1 LEEKDKQALKTVAV
15 FAVVGIAA
23 FGWGIYNGFFPE
35 KFSAPIR
42 AAVPGVVFWVA
53 VLVALVLSIRFAFK
67 RTHSRKQ
74 ERNSV
79 FASFMG
85 AHWDGKTGVTVSM
98 GRGGV
103 PRKIKIKLPSTQ
115 PLFDP
120 KFQERLTQAGKA
132 RMGTDLITAEPDLA
146 RHTMTFRPLTESQ
159 KQELTKV
166 NETQSLSAAF
176 QPVMGNDW
184 DKRSGITW
192 GTDPRVTPKASHGF
206 TKVKVAV
213 PGKWSLADDEIR
225 DKLKNIAATKLGT
238 TDIAGTFD
246 AVGNVAEFSVYE
258 VTAEIAAER
267 RVEERIADLEDKFR
281 AFFAKPVKAT
291 VKQWDTETGEP
302 LAFTLA
308 YESQRGDYLESFAR
322 KLEQGATVKMGRRMV
337 VTLHPK
343 SRQVDFEPQAELA
356 SLITHPGIS
365 LYEEDKSGKSLLH
378 LGEDIMGE
386 IASWEL
392 SASSVQP
399 HAIFAGATRSGKSAS
414 MRNIVLGCAWH
425 GIEMILLDPKYKE
438 FVAYQGFPNIR
449 SIATST
455 EQIMAAIEFV
465 HDRVM
470 EPRYKQ
476 AAYAKQQG
484 NPEPDFPP
492 FVLAIDEYIV
502 LVREMKAWWKVNK
515 EKGDPTEPPALE
527 MMTKMLV
534 KAAGANVH
542 ILMGMQRM
550 DVEFIPG
557 AARDQVSFR
566 LALGKISPTLANM
579 AFDNYYAGADMPLL
593 QGRGL
598 ANPDGN
604 VREIQVFKIDEPA
617 NVDTA
622 DQAINKAFMD
632 KANQWDKT
640 KEWITPKGKF
650 DTDLAAEVNSVL
662 LRAVAEAKNPPPA
675 PDAPAAPA
683 LVGEIEVPTVSVA
696 VGLLVAGDT
705 IRNAEGM
712 IGTITEVEEVTL
724 GDEIGV
730 EITAIFGKDVVTEAY
745 TEDSVIDRVDVI
757 PDELNQIKE
766 TA

>member
-1 LEEKDKQALKTVAV
+1 MDQKDKEALRTVAV
-15 FAVVGIAA
+15 WIIVAIAA
-23 FGWGIYNGFFPE
+23 FIGGVYQGFFPE
-35 KFSAPIR
+35 KLAAPVR
-42 AAVPGVVFWVA
+42 AAMPVLAATLGA
-53 VLVALVLSIRFAFK
+53 VLLVILVGRFGINRMRTRK
-67 RTHSRKQ
+67 RQ
-74 ERNSV
+74 RNSV

-85 AHWDGKTGVTVSM
+85 SNWDGKTGVSVSM
-98 GRGGV
+98 GRGGL
-103 PRKIKIKLPSTQ
+103 PRKITVKLPASQ

-132 RMGTDLITAEPDLA
+132 RMGTDHVTAEPDLS
-146 RHTMTFRPLTESQ
+146 RHTMTFRPLTSAQ
-159 KQELTKV
+159 KHELAKV
-166 NETQSLSAAF
+166 NETQALSAAF
-176 QPVMGNDW
+176 LPVMGNDW
-184 DKRSGITW
+184 DRRSGITW

-206 TKVKVAV
+206 TKVKIAV

-225 DKLKNIAATKLGT
+225 DKLHRIAATKLGT
-238 TDIAGTFD
+238 TDIAGTYD
-246 AVGNVAEFSVYE
+246 AVGNVAEFAVYE
-258 VTAEIAAER
+258 VTADMAAQR
-267 RVEERIADLEDKFR
+267 RVEERVTDLEDKFR

-291 VKQWDTETGEP
+291 VTKWDKTTGEP
-302 LAFTLA
+302 LCFTLQ

-337 VTLHPK
+337 ATLRPK
-343 SRQVDFEPQAELA
+343 SREVDFEPRAELA
-356 SLITHPGIS
+356 SLVVHPGVS
-365 LYEEDKSGKSLLH
+365 LYEHDKSNKTLLH

-392 SASSVQP
+392 SASAVQP

-438 FVAYQGFPNIR
+438 FVAYQNFPNVR

-455 EQIMAAIEFV
+455 EQIIQAIEFV
-465 HDRVM
+465 HDRIM

-476 AAYAKQQG
+476 AALAKQQG

-492 FVLAIDEYIV
+492 FLLAIDEYIV
-502 LVREMKAWWKVNK
+502 LVREIKAWWKVNK
-515 EKGDPTEPPALE
+515 EKGDPAEPPALE
-527 MMTKMLV
+527 IMTKMLV

-566 LALGKISPTLANM
+566 LALGKISPALAQM

-598 ANPDGN
+598 ANPDGI
-604 VREIQVFKIDEPA
+604 VREIQVFKIDEPS
-617 NVDTA
+617 NTDTP
-622 DQAINKAFMD
+622 DQSINNAFLEKAREL
-632 KANQWDKT
+632 DKT
-640 KEWITPKGKF
+640 AEWITPKGKF
-650 DTDLAAEVNSVL
+650 DTDLASEVNSTL
-662 LRAVAEAKNPPPA
+662 LRAVAEAKTPPPP
-675 PDAPAAPA
+675 PDAPAEPA
-683 LVGEIEVPTVSVA
+683 LLGELEIPTVSVA
-696 VGLLVAGDT
+696 VGAIVRGDT
-705 IRNAEGM
+705 IRTPEGM
-712 IGTITEVEEVTL
+712 IGIVTEVDEVTI

-730 EITAIFGKDVVTEAY
+730 EITALFGSQTETETY
-745 TEDSVIDRVDVI
+745 TEDSVIDRVDVV
-757 PDELNQIKE
+757 PDELTKIKE